1 LLNLGEVATGAASIR
16 RSPIGR
22 SMQNPDA
29 PAEQVGEHAAEFE
42 TEAGPTP
49 GDGPVAGN
57 AHALNG
63 FVAWLNDHVRCAEL
77 FAEGDPLPMTA
88 QEDDLLEAEAPRGDH
103 AAQTDRSIADTGGC
117 FPRPNAGSACC
128 MMARRQHVGQGES
141 A

>member
-1 LLNLGEVATGAASIR
+1 MKNPTRQQSKSAKMPPSTTPRLAPPPRDGA
-16 RSPIGR
+16 
-22 SMQNPDA
+22 
-29 PAEQVGEHAAEFE
+29 
-42 TEAGPTP
+42 
-49 GDGPVAGN
+49 VAGN